1 MSYPA
6 RHPLSR
12 IARRGALALL
22 SSLLALVLGEVVL
35 RVFSRDAFYVWPPH
49 LHQELHPTPDVMP
62 GVSGTSRFE
71 INSIGMRGDE
81 LSKARDFR
89 ILALGG
95 STTECLYLDQTEAW
109 PHLLQERLGPRAWV
123 GNAGR
128 SGLHTRHYRLQAEK
142 LLDQLP
148 RMDAVI
154 VLTGVNDLSVR
165 LSQDTAWKPADFTA
179 PKALSGLMQEAF
191 AIQPPRFMDGPFYNK
206 TVLWQMAKSLGRT
219 LQSGGATQDA
229 LGRIYETWRRH
240 RHEALR
246 VRQRLPDLGPA
257 LAECG
262 DNLRAIARSAA
273 LHHARIVFV
282 TQPFLWRDDLPPDL
296 QRLLWLGGV
305 GPFQKEAGHEY
316 YSVSALAAG
325 MDAYNRTLLATCRRI
340 TEAVCLDLAALLPKD
355 TTVFY
360 DDVHF
365 NEAGSRRVAE
375 ILAERLA
382 AAPFS
387 GLAAALGRGQESDRE
402 RVAGAPGPGLSRQT
416 CARPCPVVAL
426 LSD

>member
-1 MSYPA
+1 MPNPA

-12 IARRGALALL
+12 FARRGALALL
-22 SSLLALVLGEVVL
+22 SSLLAFGLGEAVL
-35 RVFSRDAFYVWPPH
+35 RVVSPDAFYVWPPH
-49 LHQELHPTPDVMP
+49 LHQVLHPTPDVMP
-62 GVSGTSRFE
+62 GVSGPSRFE

-81 LSKARDFR
+81 LSKDRDFH

-109 PHLLQERLGPRAWV
+109 PHLLQNLLGPRAWV

-128 SGLHTRHYRLQAEK
+128 SGLHTRHHRLQADK

-165 LSQDTAWKPADFTA
+165 LSQDRAWKPADLTDA
-179 PKALSGLMQEAF
+179 KELSGLLQEAF
-191 AIQPPRFMDGPFYNK
+191 AIRPPRFVEGPFYKK
-206 TVLWQMAKSLGRT
+206 TVLWQMVKRLGRT
-219 LQSGGATQDA
+219 FRSGGASQDA
-229 LGRIYETWRRH
+229 PGRVYEIWRRH
-240 RHEALR
+240 RREAPRLR
-246 VRQRLPDLGPA
+246 QQLPDLGPA
-257 LAECG
+257 LAEYA

-273 LHHARIVFV
+273 RHHARIVFV
-282 TQPFLWRDDLPPDL
+282 TQPSLWREDLPPDL

-305 GPFQKEAGHEY
+305 GRFQKKAGHEY
-316 YSVSALAAG
+316 YSMSALAAG
-325 MDAYNRTLLATCRRI
+325 MDAYNRTLLATCRQI
-340 TEAVCLDLAALLPKD
+340 PGAVCVDLAAALPQD

-375 ILAERLA
+375 ILAQRL
-382 AAPFS
+382 S
-387 GLAAALGRGQESDRE
+387 GTSK
-402 RVAGAPGPGLSRQT
+402 
-416 CARPCPVVAL
+416 
-426 LSD
+426 